1 MITFFLS
8 VFTALAHLL
17 LSWSLEQAM
26 ITTEKKNVQ
35 EKKNEWDFIA
45 SDDLVITIKIFFL
58 LWEPWFRVLRGT
70 GSSRS

>member
-1 MITFFLS
+1 MEDRTLMITFFAS

-26 ITTEKKNVQ
+26 ITIEKKKTYKK
-35 EKKNEWDFIA
+35 KKNEWDFIA

-58 LWEPWFRVLRGT
+58 LWVGFEF
-70 GSSRS
+70 

>member
-1 MITFFLS
+1 MEDRTLMITFFAS

-26 ITTEKKNVQ
+26 ITTEKKKRTR
-35 EKKNEWDFIA
+35 KKNEWDFIA

-58 LWEPWFRVLRGT
+58 LWVGFEF
-70 GSSRS
+70 

>member
-1 MITFFLS
+1 MITFFAS

-35 EKKNEWDFIA
+35 EKKKTNGI
-45 SDDLVITIKIFFL
+45 LLQVTIL
-58 LWEPWFRVLRGT
+58 
-70 GSSRS
+70 

>member
-1 MITFFLS
+1 MITFFAS

-35 EKKNEWDFIA
+35 EKKTNGI
-45 SDDLVITIKIFFL
+45 LLQVTIL
-58 LWEPWFRVLRGT
+58 
-70 GSSRS
+70 